1 METELRL
8 LLVAEDPLARAGLAR
23 LLADLPGC
31 VVVGQTNSADA
42 AAAAAEEQADLLMW
56 DLGWETAVNDD
67 LPPFDE
73 LPLPTLALLADVEQ
87 AAAVWTAGARAL
99 LRRDAEVDKLLAGV
113 TAVAAGL
120 CVLDPAFATALHP
133 TAPPDA
139 EAEDEG
145 AVQTL
150 TPREGEVLRL
160 LAEGL
165 TNKAIAQ
172 RLEISDH
179 TVKFHVNAILGKLNA
194 QSRTDAVVRATR
206 RGWLSL

>member
-1 METELRL
+1 MEAELRL

-23 LLADLPGC
+23 LLAELPGC
-31 VVVGQTNSADA
+31 VLVGQTNSADA
-42 AAAAAEEQADLLMW
+42 TAVAAEEAADLLVW
-56 DLGWETAVNDD
+56 DLGWETAVDDD
-67 LPPFDE
+67 LPPFDD
-73 LPLPTLALLADVEQ
+73 LPLPTLALLADEDQ
-87 AAAVWTAGARAL
+87 AAAVWTTGARAL
-99 LRRDAEVDKLLAGV
+99 LRRDAGVEKLRAGV

-120 CVLDPAFATALHP
+120 YVLDPALVGAFQPA
-133 TAPPDA
+133 APPDA
-139 EAEDEG
+139 DTDDGPAP
-145 AVQTL
+145 AL